1 MSNVI
6 KRYTQWVNEAESTAP
21 TPTGP
26 AVDAVTFI
34 SASSSASNI
43 TPNLAAKLGV
53 EANKLYTF
61 QLRTLSLL
69 AKIYADGKF
78 MGDGA
83 KASGVVIDPAQAVA
97 TKPGEDILELNGKRI
112 TEAGSIIF
120 TKAELTGPITV
131 KASNNGL
138 LTLIRMGEALST
150 MGGTYKNYLGTS
162 KEWSAKF
169 SMGGNVAEKDSRG
182 FSFWYAKPGELGPD
196 SNLLAMIIAMA
207 ALKAAGHEERIA
219 VNDPVTGSWYN
230 STIKDKTP
238 QESIAKITDILSK
251 SLAKRMMLTQ
261 NPAGDTSA
269 VWTVKDYKPL
279 MNVPQEWAKT
289 KVKITDVGAKTLS
302 AMMDGLVKA
311 ITPTAPPAGFG
322 AESQGVLTAYAE
334 LIKSGLLT
342 KKNQVGYWF
351 ESVQEVKDWQT
362 GTARPGSS
370 GTGGASQG
378 EGQFGQ
384 PKPTQGN
391 TPQK

>member
-1 MSNVI
+1 MSKVI
-6 KRYTQWVNEAESTAP
+6 KRYAQWVNEAENT
-21 TPTGP
+21 TPTQTKP
-26 AVDAVTFI
+26 TTDAVTFI

-53 EANKLYTF
+53 EVNKLYSF

-83 KASGVVIDPAQAVA
+83 KASGIVIDPAQAVA
-97 TKPGEDILELNGKRI
+97 TKPGEDILEINGKRI
-112 TEAGSIIF
+112 TETGSIIF
-120 TKAELTGPITV
+120 TKAELAGPITV

-138 LTLIRMGEALST
+138 LTLIRMGEGLST

-162 KEWSAKF
+162 KEWAAKF
-169 SMGGNVAEKDSRG
+169 TMGGNVAEKDSRG

-196 SNLLAMIIAMA
+196 SNLLAMILGMA
-207 ALKAAGHEERIA
+207 ALKAAGHEKRIA
-219 VNDPVTGSWYN
+219 ITDPVNAGWYN

-238 QESIAKITDILSK
+238 QESVAKIADILSK
-251 SLAKRMMLTQ
+251 SLGKRMMLTQ
-261 NPAGDTSA
+261 NPAGDTAA
-269 VWTVKDYKPL
+269 VWNIKDYNPL

-289 KVKITDVGAKTLS
+289 KIRINDAGTKALS
-302 AMMDGLVKA
+302 AMMDGVVNA
-311 ITPTAPPAGFG
+311 IVPTTPPAGFG

-334 LIKSGLLT
+334 LIKTGLLS

-351 ESVQEVKDWQT
+351 ESVQAVHDWQS
-362 GTARPGSS
+362 GSARPGSA
-370 GTGGASQG
+370 GTAGASQG

-384 PKPTQGN
+384 PKPAQG
-391 TPQK
+391 TAPQK